1 PDDLSRAGKPFALDG
16 PAPRIELLHNPRSH
30 VESRWV
36 EGVLSEVMLRESA
49 RAALA
54 PLEKIRPGLK
64 LERPFTVERTA
75 EPAGG
80 ALSVNAYSHA
90 FCGMTLQYLLFW
102 GMDSGLL
109 LLRERR
115 QGIWRRLRA
124 APVSRLSLLAGKA
137 LATLIIALT
146 LIAVTFGVGAT

>member
-1 PDDLSRAGKPFALDG
+1 
-16 PAPRIELLHNPRSH
+16 
-30 VESRWV
+30 
-36 EGVLSEVMLRESA
+36 
-49 RAALA
+49 
-54 PLEKIRPGLK
+54 EKIRPGLK

-102 GMDSGLL
+102 GMDSCLL

-137 LATLIIALT
+137 LATLFIALA
-146 LIAVTFGVGAT
+146 LIAVTFGVGAAVFGVTSSGSVAGLVPRAPA